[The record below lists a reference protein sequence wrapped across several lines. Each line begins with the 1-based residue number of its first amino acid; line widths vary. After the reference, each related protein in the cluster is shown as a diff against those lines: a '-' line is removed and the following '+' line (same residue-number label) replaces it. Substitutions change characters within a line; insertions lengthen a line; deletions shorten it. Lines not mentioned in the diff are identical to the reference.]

1 MTDSVADRLAIHE
14 VVALHGHLSDS
25 GEFDRWTEVFTE
37 DVAYDLTAFG
47 AGTVPGV
54 EALRDMARELGDANP
69 LAHHVT
75 NVVVTALDGD
85 TAHAISKGLAVNT
98 DATTTSVT
106 YEDTLRRTPHGWR
119 IAHRRVIPRQK
130 PLTP

>member
-14 VVALHGHLSDS
+14 VLALHGHLSDS

-85 TAHAISKGLAVNT
+85 SAHAVSKGLAVNP

-106 YEDTLRRTPHGWR
+106 YEDTLHRTLHGWR
-119 IAHRRVIPRQK
+119 ITHRRVVPRRK

>member
-14 VVALHGHLSDS
+14 VIALHGHLSDS

-37 DVAYDLTAFG
+37 DITYDLTAFG

-54 EALRDMARELGDANP
+54 ESLRDMARELGDANP

-106 YEDTLRRTPHGWR
+106 YEDTLHRTRHGWR
-119 IAHRRVIPRQK
+119 ITHRRVIPRRK